1 MNNLLDWFEQVKVS
15 SDPEEINDFLIEL
28 GKQPRLEYLSFLEYF
43 IENCNPE
50 IHGQIKINLVY
61 DLGEIGKIKII
72 DVKFID
78 YLIKEYYNSDRWI
91 RNEIIVALKKI
102 SINTNLSEKF
112 LGLVGRALNEDYAPI
127 KTNALKALSYIDN
140 IPKSLLKN
148 ILQILNSSNSELEEL
163 STNILRKSIKNENIL
178 VDLLNSFENYKILNK
193 KGIRLIILIYFNSV
207 DSLESFRKLISK
219 SKWDIRNKE
228 MFLNEIDDYQ
238 KLLLKNL

>member
-43 IENCNPE
+43 IENYNPE

-193 KGIRLIILIYFNSV
+193 KGIRSIILIYFNSV

-238 KLLLKNL
+238 RLLLKNL